1 MTRAPIS
8 VAAAVVLGI
17 GALTACSAAPAPQAG
32 ASGTSAATS
41 ASSSPA
47 PKALSDAEHR
57 SLCGLVYVAAYTT
70 FKYYKHTM
78 NNADPDTIQTVV
90 DTGNGVLAGHSDAE
104 VLGDEVA
111 AGYIGW
117 RSSLVEG
124 FPASDKALTTWT
136 RACRA
141 AGAPVTK
148 PSSSSS

>member
-1 MTRAPIS
+1 MNGALLS
-8 VAAAVVLGI
+8 AGSALALGVAALSS
-17 GALTACSAAPAPQAG
+17 CSAAPAPPTG
-32 ASGTSAATS
+32 ATTAAEATS

-47 PKALSDAEHR
+47 PKSLTDAEHR

-90 DTGNGVLAGHSDAE
+90 DKGNDVLAGHSDAE
-104 VLGDEVA
+104 VLGDVVA
-111 AGYIGW
+111 AGFIGW
-117 RSSLVEG
+117 RGSLVEG

-136 RACRA
+136 AACRA

-148 PSSSSS
+148 PSSSS